1 MPWRHE
7 LALGPHHSHPN
18 RTICTLGALP
28 VSTASIG
35 MFQDLADALPDMVW
49 TAGPDGRLNWL
60 NKKWFGYTALS
71 TVQSL
76 GHGWRDALHA
86 TDSALFLQHF
96 EQALLNA
103 ETFKAECR
111 LRRADGTYRWMLC
124 RAEQQRHGDGAALQ
138 WIGSFADIDEL
149 KQAQHLQDQKV
160 SMLRVAGRLAHLGA
174 WTIDLPQRTLSW
186 SDENCAIH
194 DVPAGYKPTLDEGIG
209 FFLPQDRAMVT
220 ALVQACAQHG
230 TPYEFV
236 LPKRTAKGREIWVHS
251 IGEAV
256 RDESGVIVRLQG
268 AFQDI
273 TKRRAEQAQLRL
285 LELAVSRLND
295 MVIIMEGVAI
305 DENGPPI
312 VFVNDA
318 FTRTTGYSRDEVLG
332 RTPAFV
338 GRLQS
343 DPAELKRIYGA
354 MRSAQPVRGELAIRT
369 KTGQTIWL
377 EIDVA
382 PMLDEAG
389 EVTNWVAVER
399 DITERRQ
406 QQNEILALNGAL
418 EQRVLERTA
427 QLAFANNELES
438 FAYSVSHDLRS
449 PLNTLAAFSQLL
461 LQTESAHLSEKGQ
474 HYLERIGVSVR
485 YMGDL
490 IEGLL
495 TLAHLSRGPLKSEP
509 LDMSALF
516 SRVEQEMR
524 PWQPDDR
531 AVVQIQPGMQAQ
543 GDDRLMASVVQN
555 LLGNAWKFSTAQAAP
570 LIEVGCEASADQE
583 VVFFVRDNG
592 CGFDMAYAGKLFGIF
607 EKLHSPGEFP
617 GTGIG
622 LATVKRVVERHGGRV
637 WAEGRLQAGATF
649 YFTLNPLA
657 EPVPINSAKLA

>member
-1 MPWRHE
+1 MSS
-7 LALGPHHSHPN
+7 ASLG
-18 RTICTLGALP
+18 L
-28 VSTASIG
+28 
-35 MFQDLADALPDMVW
+35 FQDLADGLPEIVW
-49 TAGPDGRLNWL
+49 IAEPDGRLNWL
-60 NKKWFGYTALS
+60 NKKWFDYTALS
-71 TVQSL
+71 NVQSL
-76 GHGWRDALHA
+76 GHGWRDVLHA
-86 TDSALFLQHF
+86 ADSAQFLQQF
-96 EQALLNA
+96 EQAFSQGG
-103 ETFKAECR
+103 TFRAECR
-111 LRRADGTYRWMLC
+111 LRQTDGTYRWMLC
-124 RAEQQRHGDGAALQ
+124 RAEQQRYGNSAPNQ
-138 WIGSFADIDEL
+138 WLGSFTDIDEL

-160 SMLRVAGRLAHLGA
+160 SMLRVAGHMAHLGA
-174 WTIDLPQRTLSW
+174 WTIDLPERTLSW

-194 DVPAGYKPTLDEGIG
+194 ELPAGYKPTLEEGIG
-209 FFLPQDRAMVT
+209 FFLPQDRAKVI

-256 RDESGVIVRLQG
+256 RDDTGAIVRLQG

-295 MVIIMEGVAI
+295 IVIIMEAVAI
-305 DENGPPI
+305 DQNGPPI

-318 FTRTTGYSRDEVLG
+318 FTRATGYSRDEVLG

-343 DPAELKRIYGA
+343 DPAELKRIYAA
-354 MRSAQPVRGELAIRT
+354 MSCAQPVRGELAILT

-389 EVTNWVAVER
+389 AVTNWVAVER

-406 QQNEILALNGAL
+406 QQHEILALNGAL

-427 QLAFANNELES
+427 QLAFANSELES

-461 LQTESAHLSEKGQ
+461 LQTESAQLSAKGQ

-495 TLAHLSRGPLKSEP
+495 TLAHLSRGPLKSDP

-516 SRVEQEMR
+516 TRVEQEMR
-524 PWQPDDR
+524 PWQRDDR
-531 AVVQIQPGMQAQ
+531 AVVQIQPGMQAL

-555 LLGNAWKFSTAQAAP
+555 LLGNAWKFSAAQAAP
-570 LIEVGCEASADQE
+570 LIEVGCQASADRE

-607 EKLHSPGEFP
+607 EKLHSPGEFA

-649 YFTLNPLA
+649 YFTLKPVA
-657 EPVPINSAKLA
+657 ESEPDGTSLDA